1 MLTKFRLL
9 AAASI
14 VAFAAAPAF
23 SSTVSGGSAAGLDLS
38 RNTTQGADAVVYSEA
53 AGVTVGAGITVD
65 FLAGVNLNVGVST
78 SGIDTF
84 SSGQALGAGTYD
96 SHLIHFDPNGAGSV
110 IGSWDFGANIVAII
124 LSNTGTQSLLN
135 ETDSIFG
142 AAGTTYETHLGRRTE
157 NSDSFTLTTGTSL
170 AFDLRT
176 NSSHIDNIRVLT
188 EVASVPL
195 PASAL
200 LLLSGFG
207 AMGAM
212 RRKAA
217 KKA

>member
-1 MLTKFRLL
+1 MLTKFRML
-9 AAASI
+9 AAASV
-14 VAFAAAPAF
+14 VALAAAPAVA
-23 SSTVSGGSAAGLDLS
+23 STVAGGSAAGLDLS
-38 RNTTQGADAVVYSEA
+38 RNTTQGADALVFSEA
-53 AGVTVGAGITVD
+53 SAVTVAAGITVD

-78 SGIDTF
+78 AGIDTF
-84 SSGQALGAGTYD
+84 ASGQALAAGTYD

-110 IGSWDFGANIVAII
+110 IGAWDFGANIVAII
-124 LSNTGTQSLLN
+124 LSNNGTQMLLN
-135 ETDSIFG
+135 ATDSIFG
-142 AAGTTYETHLGRRTE
+142 TAATYDNNLGRRTE
-157 NSDSFTLTTGTSL
+157 SSDSFTLTSGTSL

-176 NSSHIDNIRVLT
+176 NANHIDNIRVLT

-212 RRKAA
+212 RRKAS